1 MTHIP
6 DGDCTYAHC
15 TILCHRSEIAAS
27 NCCPSRTAFP
37 RSPFVCVPI
46 TMPTKITLRTEGH
59 IRLLLSVISRFLEI
73 PNCVSFVTEYLPL
86 CLNKP
91 LH

>member
-27 NCCPSRTAFP
+27 NCCPCLAAFT
-37 RSPFVCVPI
+37 RSPFVCVLV
-46 TMPTKITLRTEGH
+46 TMPTRRTLRRVGH
-59 IRLLLSVISRFLEI
+59 IRLLLSFISRFLEI
-73 PNCVSFVTEYLPL
+73 PN
-86 CLNKP
+86 
-91 LH
+91 